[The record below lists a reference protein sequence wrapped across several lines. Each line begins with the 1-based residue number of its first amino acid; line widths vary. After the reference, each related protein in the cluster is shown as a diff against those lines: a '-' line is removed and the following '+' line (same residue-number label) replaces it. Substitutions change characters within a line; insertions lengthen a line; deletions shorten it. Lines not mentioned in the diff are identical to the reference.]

1 MIIIDLIFNCNF
13 NRFNGVV
20 IYSRDIDNA
29 ILWFLMA
36 DMENGQNYILTF
48 L

>member
-13 NRFNGVV
+13 NRFNVV
-20 IYSRDIDNA
+20 IYSRDIDSA

-36 DMENGQNYILTF
+36 DMENGQKYILTF